1 MVLGILLGAAN
12 KKIPAYL
19 KQGLIAFDELQ
30 TEIEA
35 FSDIALSGN
44 AI

>member
-1 MVLGILLGAAN
+1 MLVGAAN
-12 KKIPAYL
+12 KELPEHL

-35 FSDIALSGN
+35 LSDIALSGN